1 MLQLATRF
9 TECGVL
15 GCNRYA
21 SNIGVLL
28 LNKLL
33 LTNYGFKCAPTTH
46 QALARSLGNSGRTA
60 AVVALLLLDISHRR
74 PSSPLSRLWHAV
86 NSVLAVCRYPIFLT
100 MCHMLSCS
108 FMGYAFSRFSS
119 LPTKSVRGGLVLTKI
134 AVLATVFCL
143 SVVLG
148 NASLRF
154 IPVSFNQS
162 RRRCSLLNLLVCAR
176 HAERGS

>member
-1 MLQLATRF
+1 M
-9 TECGVL
+9 
-15 GCNRYA
+15 A
-21 SNIGVLL
+21 SSAPQPPARHSSGLL
-28 LNKLL
+28 
-33 LTNYGFKCAPTTH
+33 
-46 QALARSLGNSGRTA
+46 A
-60 AVVALLLLDISHRR
+60 AVVALLQWSHCCCSEISHRR
-74 PSSPLSRLWHAV
+74 PSPPLSRLWHAV

-154 IPVSFNQS
+154 IPVSFNQA
-162 RRRCSLLNLLVCAR
+162 RQRCTLNPLVCAR
-176 HAERGS
+176 HADMAREGQAETSSQKCLSKR